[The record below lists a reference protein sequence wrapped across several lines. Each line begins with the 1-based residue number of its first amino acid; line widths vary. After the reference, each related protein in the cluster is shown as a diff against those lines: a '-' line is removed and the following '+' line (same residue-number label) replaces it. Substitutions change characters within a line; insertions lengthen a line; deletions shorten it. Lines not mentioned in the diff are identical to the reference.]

1 MSAFTPGAHINY
13 ILTFSYYRLYMN
25 SCFFYL
31 SEPMSTCS
39 NYMFCPTN
47 PTTNTVYLISSKSK
61 IKSSHMGTWNQFLVI
76 LFNKIALILCFDS
89 KKENKGEV
97 CKESRK

>member
-1 MSAFTPGAHINY
+1 
-13 ILTFSYYRLYMN
+13 
-25 SCFFYL
+25 
-31 SEPMSTCS
+31 
-39 NYMFCPTN
+39 
-47 PTTNTVYLISSKSK
+47 
-61 IKSSHMGTWNQFLVI
+61 MGTWNQFLVI